1 MEKLE
6 MIWHKLDALEKA
18 IGALIAK
25 DAVKETYQLLKKEE
39 MAQRKWNTWALLI
52 IIGMMAFMTWLTRAY
67 TSVISMAGIA
77 LITLG
82 AYLMLYFLQKNQI
95 DLQGYEAN
103 PTTANFD
110 KMIRKPL
117 KKRVHYWALGVAVY
131 TLSLTFGLHLL
142 IFGVASLVGKGGLVG
157 TFYGV
162 MFGLTGMVTGGMYA
176 IYTKKYE
183 VVFNPKYDLPLTN
196 FKMQ

>member
-67 TSVISMAGIA
+67 TSVISMAC
-77 LITLG
+77 L
-82 AYLMLYFLQKNQI
+82 LYTSPSPR
-95 DLQGYEAN
+95 DA
-103 PTTANFD
+103 
-110 KMIRKPL
+110 
-117 KKRVHYWALGVAVY
+117 
-131 TLSLTFGLHLL
+131 TLSRMPSS
-142 IFGVASLVGKGGLVG
+142 A
-157 TFYGV
+157 
-162 MFGLTGMVTGGMYA
+162 
-176 IYTKKYE
+176 
-183 VVFNPKYDLPLTN
+183 
-196 FKMQ
+196 